1 MTTPLVNASKH
12 DGVMVLELR
21 NPPANTYSY
30 DMMRELDAHIL
41 DARMDEAVH
50 VLMITGAPPP
60 PDAKKPTEFFCS
72 GADIEMLR
80 HSAPYFKYN
89 FCLHANET
97 LCRLEQ
103 TPKLVIA
110 ALNGHCVGGGLEIAL
125 ACDLRIAR
133 ADAGKVGLP
142 EVALGVL
149 PGTGGTQRLARAL
162 GRAKAIELMAEGAT
176 FSVEEAKALGLVNAV
191 IDVPAAGF
199 RERAL
204 EYARRFVPPARA
216 SRAVG
221 LIKRAV
227 TSGIEMSLADG
238 LALERELQQR
248 LFEGQDAKEGI
259 AAYNAR
265 RPPSFSGK

>member
-12 DGVMVLELR
+12 DGVMVLEL
-21 NPPANTYSY
+21 NAPPANTYSY
-30 DMMRELDAHIL
+30 EMMRELDAHVL
-41 DARMDEAVH
+41 TARFDPGVH
-50 VLMITGAPPP
+50 VIMITGAS
-60 PDAKKPTEFFCS
+60 AGGKTEFFCA
-72 GADIEMLR
+72 GADIKMLEG
-80 HSAPYFKYN
+80 ADPYFKYN

-110 ALNGHCVGGGLEIAL
+110 AINGHCVGGGLEIAL

-133 ADAGKVGLP
+133 ANAGKVGLP
-142 EVALGVL
+142 EVSLGVL
-149 PGTGGTQRLARAL
+149 PGTGGTQRLARTL

-176 FSVEEAKALGLVNAV
+176 VGMEEAKALGLINAV
-191 IDVPAAGF
+191 IDAPPAEF
-199 RERAL
+199 RGRAL
-204 EYARRFVPPARA
+204 EYARKFVPPAKA

-227 TSGIEMSLADG
+227 TTGLEVGLEQG

-248 LFEGQDAKEGI
+248 LFESADAKEGI
-259 AAYNAR
+259 SAYNAR
-265 RPPSFSGK
+265 RPPQFNGK

>member
-1 MTTPLVNASKH
+1 MTTTLVNASKQ
-12 DGVMVLELR
+12 DGVMVLELS

-30 DMMRELDAHIL
+30 EMMKQLDAHVL
-41 DARMDEAVH
+41 DARFDPAVH
-50 VLMITGAPPP
+50 VLLITGSG
-60 PDAKKPTEFFCS
+60 DKFFCA
-72 GADIEMLR
+72 GADIAMLEK
-80 HSAPYFKYN
+80 ADPYFKYN

-133 ADAGKVGLP
+133 ANGGKVGLP

-162 GRAKAIELMAEGAT
+162 GRSKAIELMAEGAT
-176 FSVEEAKALGLVNAV
+176 FPVAEAKSLGLINVVVEA
-191 IDVPAAGF
+191 PAADF
-199 RERAL
+199 RAKAL
-204 EYARRFVPPARA
+204 EYARKFVPPAKA

-221 LIKRAV
+221 FIKRAV
-227 TSGIEMSLADG
+227 TTGLEVGLEQG
-238 LALERELQQR
+238 LALEREFQQR

-259 AAYNAR
+259 SAYNAR
-265 RPPSFSGK
+265 RPPAFTGK

>member
-12 DGVMVLELR
+12 DGVTVLELR

-30 DMMRELDAHIL
+30 EMMRELDANIL
-41 DARMDEAVH
+41 DARMDESVH
-50 VLMITGAPPP
+50 VLMLTGAG
-60 PDAKKPTEFFCS
+60 DKFFCA
-72 GADIEMLR
+72 GADVGMLEK
-80 HSAPYFKYN
+80 SDPYFKYN

-110 ALNGHCVGGGLEIAL
+110 AINGHCVGGGLEIAL
-125 ACDLRIAR
+125 ACDLRVAR
-133 ADAGKVGLP
+133 RDAGKVGLP

-162 GRAKAIELMAEGAT
+162 GRAKAIELMAEGQTLA
-176 FSVEEAKALGLVNAV
+176 VEQAKALGLLNA
-191 IDVPAAGF
+191 ILDVPSDGF
-199 RERAL
+199 RAAAL
-204 EYARRFVPPARA
+204 EYAQRFVPPARA

-221 LIKRAV
+221 FIKRAV
-227 TSGIEMSLADG
+227 VTGLEVGLEQG

-248 LFEGQDAKEGI
+248 LFEGKDAAEGL

-265 RPPSFSGK
+265 RPPRFTGK

>member
-1 MTTPLVNASKH
+1 MGLVNAVKEG
-12 DGVMVLELR
+12 GVAVLEL
-21 NPPANTYSY
+21 NAPPANTYSY
-30 DMMRELDAHIL
+30 EMMRELDQHVL
-41 DARMDEAVH
+41 DARMDAGVH
-50 VLMITGAPPP
+50 VVVVTGARHG
-60 PDAKKPTEFFCS
+60 KTEFFCA
-72 GADIEMLR
+72 GADIKMLEK
-80 HSAPYFKYN
+80 ADPYFKYN

-110 ALNGHCVGGGLEIAL
+110 AINGHCVGGGLEIAL

-133 ADAGKVGLP
+133 RQAGKVGLP

-176 FSVEEAKALGLVNAV
+176 VEVEEAKALGLVNAV
-191 IDVPAAGF
+191 LDVPADGF
-199 RERAL
+199 RAAAL
-204 EYARRFVPPARA
+204 EYAHRFVPPAKA

-221 LIKRAV
+221 FIKRAV
-227 TSGIEMSLADG
+227 TTGLEVGLEQG

-248 LFEGQDAKEGI
+248 LFEGKDAAEGI

-265 RPPSFSGK
+265 RKPEFSGT